1 MEKDW
6 TGSAIPSVL
15 KGFTLIGQPIKAEEF
30 KNAFGYE
37 MPEIALNEEEKRL
50 ATQNNGLE
58 PAARAEP
65 VPKTEQTAMDFGREV
80 LTRIKQG
87 TTQQA
92 EQNKQAQQ
100 EQQTQQAQQEQAPPL
115 CKSISVGW
123 ATARQ
128 KKTKPKLPRRI
139 KTGVARLE
147 FTTLYGKKP

>member
-100 EQQTQQAQQEQAPPL
+100 EQQTQQAQQEQAPPFANRYQW
-115 CKSISVGW
+115 GGQQPDRR
-123 ATARQ
+123 RQ
-128 KKTKPKLPRRI
+128 NRNFPD
-139 KTGVARLE
+139 E
-147 FTTLYGKKP
+147 